1 MAKGFDL
8 SHYSLLVNE
17 ALETYLPNT
26 NEFPPKIHEAMRYSV
41 LAGGKRL
48 RPSLAIVSHE
58 IFGGNALSFLPAAAA
73 IEMIHTYSL
82 IHDDLP
88 AMDNDDYRRGK
99 LTSHK
104 VFGEA
109 MAILAGDALLTLAF
123 ELMTHKL
130 VDQYSATRVLQST
143 AELAFASGTNGLIGG
158 QVVDILSESQELTN
172 PSQTLDYIH
181 AHKTGSL
188 IAASLRIGAILAGA
202 TKDELA
208 CITRYAA
215 YLGLGF
221 QIRDDILDL
230 IGNKKNLGKTPGK
243 DQEAKKLTYV
253 SVYGLQGAE
262 ERARKCYESCLTS
275 LDTLGGSEPLRQAA
289 DLCINRTK

>member
-1 MAKGFDL
+1 MRDFDL
-8 SHYSLLVNE
+8 SHYTLLVNG
-17 ALETYLPNT
+17 ALEAYLPNI
-26 NEFPPKIHEAMRYSV
+26 NEFPPTIHEAMRYSV

-48 RPSLAIVSHE
+48 RPSLAIVAHE
-58 IFGGNALSFLPAAAA
+58 MFGGNAMSFLPAAAA
-73 IEMIHTYSL
+73 IELIHTYSL

-99 LTSHK
+99 LTNHK

-109 MAILAGDALLTLAF
+109 IAILAGDALLTLAF

-158 QVVDILSESQELTN
+158 QVVDILSESAEVNN
-172 PSQTLDYIH
+172 PTQTLDYIH

-202 TKDELA
+202 TGKELA
-208 CITRYAA
+208 SMTRYAA

-221 QIRDDILDL
+221 QIRDDILDVV
-230 IGNKKNLGKTPGK
+230 GNEKDLGKTIGK
-243 DQEAKKLTYV
+243 DQQAKKLTYV

-262 ERARKCYESCLTS
+262 ERARKCYESCQTA
-275 LDTLGGSEPLRQAA
+275 LDNLGNSETLRQAA
-289 DLCINRTK
+289 DLCINRTR